1 MADWLRLWHGTVSD
15 NKFLWVERKSG
26 ARFGDVMTVWL
37 ALLEEASQADDR
49 GDVSGFDAES
59 FDFRLGDEE
68 GLTLRILQAMAAKG
82 LIGEDMRLSGWD
94 RRQPIREDSGNP
106 ETGALSSTE
115 RSRLHRQRRKAQ
127 SEAETQRDAT
137 QRNDAQRDATHAT
150 ARVDESRGEEIPPTH
165 PTAREPR
172 DGEFSMDLDWCPSE
186 HFSTLAWQAGVPADQ
201 ITPEALAE
209 FRSYWI
215 GQGKAMSQQ
224 QWDHKLLTNLKAQR
238 VRSQSPPS
246 RASPRRQ
253 PQTLSEG
260 RAAAAKAI
268 FNPGPVGNDHGHER
282 RTIDVTPTLA
292 DGLDQKALR

>member
-1 MADWLRLWHGTVSD
+1 MADWLRLWHGTVTD
-15 NKFLWVERKSG
+15 TKFLWVARRSG
-26 ARFGDVMTVWL
+26 ARFGDVMAVWL
-37 ALLEEASQADDR
+37 ALLEEASQADQR

-59 FDFRLGDEE
+59 FDCLLGADDGE
-68 GLTLRILQAMAAKG
+68 TLRIMQAMAAKG
-82 LIGEDMRLSGWD
+82 LIGEDMRLAGWE
-94 RRQPIREDSGNP
+94 RRQPEREDLGNP
-106 ETGALSSTE
+106 ATGAMSAAE
-115 RSRLHRQRRKAQ
+115 RKRLQRQREK
-127 SEAETQRDAT
+127 ERDT
-137 QRNDAQRDATHAT
+137 SPVVTPCHDESRPVTPCHD
-150 ARVDESRGEEIPPTH
+150 RVDERRVEEIPPT
-165 PTAREPR
+165 PPPAR
-172 DGEFSMDLDWCPSE
+172 DGDFGMDLDWQPSA
-186 HFSTLAWQAGVPADQ
+186 HFSTLARQAGVPADQ

-215 GQGKAMSQQ
+215 GQGKAMSQH

-268 FNPGPVGNDHGHER
+268 FNPGPVGNDHGHD

>member
-1 MADWLRLWHGTVSD
+1 MADWLRLWHGTVTD
-15 NKFLWVERKSG
+15 TKFLWVARRSG
-26 ARFGDVMTVWL
+26 ARFGDVMAVWL
-37 ALLEEASQADDR
+37 ALLEEASQADQR

-59 FDFRLGDEE
+59 FDCLLGADDGE
-68 GLTLRILQAMAAKG
+68 TLRIMQAMAAKG
-82 LIGEDMRLSGWD
+82 LIGEDMRLAGWE
-94 RRQPIREDSGNP
+94 RRQPEREDLGNP
-106 ETGALSSTE
+106 ATGAMSAAE
-115 RSRLHRQRRKAQ
+115 RKRLQRQREK
-127 SEAETQRDAT
+127 ERDT
-137 QRNDAQRDATHAT
+137 SPFVTPCHDESRPVTPCHD
-150 ARVDESRGEEIPPTH
+150 RVDERRVEEIPPT
-165 PTAREPR
+165 PPPAR
-172 DGEFSMDLDWCPSE
+172 DGDFGMDLDWQPSE
-186 HFSTLAWQAGVPADQ
+186 HFLTLARQAGVPADQ

-215 GQGKAMSQQ
+215 GHGKAMSQH

-268 FNPGPVGNDHGHER
+268 FNPGPIGADDGHD

-292 DGLDQKALR
+292 DGVGAKALR